1 MTTNLRL
8 ELARLRA
15 IGKSGRTKALKALG
29 QRRETIAAPIAN
41 RQAPHCRTLATVA
54 TLERRFKYGAG
65 PDDKK
70 AGPRRLRPCRQ

>member
-1 MTTNLRL
+1 MTISLRL

-41 RQAPHCRTLATVA
+41 RSSPSL
-54 TLERRFKYGAG
+54 
-65 PDDKK
+65 PDPGDS
-70 AGPRRLRPCRQ
+70 CDT